1 LTEMHSEK
9 KNTVDTSFREAM
21 ADVKPLRTPDR
32 IEPIPRKTPAIA
44 AQREKDD
51 REVLRE
57 LLEFKDDSA
66 ELETGEELLYLRPG
80 HQQRTLKRLRRGYF
94 SVSDT
99 IDLHHM
105 SAETAKKVLLDFID
119 QALRR
124 HMGCVRVVHGKG
136 LRSRHLPKLKIMTN
150 RTLRKHPSVIA
161 FASCR
166 PVAGG
171 TGATNILLSVRLGPR
186 R

>member
-1 LTEMHSEK
+1 MHSEK

-51 REVLRE
+51 RNVLRE

-80 HQQRTLKRLRRGYF
+80 HQQQTLKRLRRGYF

-105 SAETAKKVLLDFID
+105 TVETAKRVLLDFID
-119 QALRR
+119 RAVSRQ
-124 HMGCVRVVHGKG
+124 MGCVRIVHGKG
-136 LRSRHLPKLKIMTN
+136 LRSHSLPRLKIMTN
-150 RTLRKHPSVIA
+150 STLRKHPRVIA

-166 PVAGG
+166 PVEGG
-171 TGATNILLSVRLGPR
+171 TGATNVLLSARKGAGR
-186 R
+186 

>member
-1 LTEMHSEK
+1 MHSEK

-51 REVLRE
+51 RDVLRE

-80 HQQRTLKRLRRGYF
+80 HQQRTLKRLRRGNF

-105 SAETAKKVLLDFID
+105 TVETAKKVLLDFIE
-119 QALRR
+119 QALSRQ
-124 HMGCVRVVHGKG
+124 MGCVRIVHGKG
-136 LRSRHLPKLKIMTN
+136 LRSHSLPRLKIMTN
-150 RTLRKHPSVIA
+150 STLRKHPRVIA

-166 PVAGG
+166 PVEGG
-171 TGATNILLSVRLGPR
+171 TGATNVLLSARKGADR
-186 R
+186 